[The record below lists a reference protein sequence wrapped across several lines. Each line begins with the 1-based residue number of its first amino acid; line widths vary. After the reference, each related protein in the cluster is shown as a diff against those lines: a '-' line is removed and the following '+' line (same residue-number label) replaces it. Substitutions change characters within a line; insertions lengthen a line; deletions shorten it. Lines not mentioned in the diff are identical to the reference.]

1 MGVDA
6 AGLLANVP
14 IGDVGV
20 GSDAPAV
27 VAQLDV
33 SDSGIGIDDALAA
46 TVKLL
51 AREII
56 LEIENG
62 KIEVR
67 AK

>member
-1 MGVDA
+1 
-6 AGLLANVP
+6 LLANVP